1 MEETAREVIA
11 YGVAQDVRFGLLG
24 SDVFCSLGCDK
35 YKFSLE
41 RTSII
46 RSSLDATK
54 YHGILASK
62 SSKLVAQN
70 LFTGIA
76 SWGLASEAAGFVQ
89 SGAYFEIPS

>member
-11 YGVAQDVRFGLLG
+11 YGVAQDVRFSLLG
-24 SDVFCSLGCDK
+24 SDVFRSLGCDE

-41 RTSII
+41 GTSD
-46 RSSLDATK
+46 RVYNATQ
-54 YHGILASK
+54 HDETPTSK

-70 LFTGIA
+70 LFTGMA
-76 SWGLASEAAGFVQ
+76 SSGLASEAAGFVQ